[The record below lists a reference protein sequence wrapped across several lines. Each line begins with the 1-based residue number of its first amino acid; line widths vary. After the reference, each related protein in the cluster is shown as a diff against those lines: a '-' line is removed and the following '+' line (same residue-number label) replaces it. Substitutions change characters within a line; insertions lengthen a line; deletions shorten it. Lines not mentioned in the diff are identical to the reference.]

1 MRASGTSTR
10 STRRRRGDITKS
22 GLIWHY
28 DKIRRSI
35 STGAIYNGILF
46 YSDFSGFLH
55 ALDVKTGKPFWT
67 HDMFAAI
74 WGSPIVIGDKVYLGD
89 EDGDVTVLNA
99 DRTMKVVAESN
110 MGSSVYSTPVPA
122 NGALFIV
129 NRNELFA
136 IAGAG
141 ADGSK

>member
-1 MRASGTSTR
+1 
-10 STRRRRGDITKS
+10 
-22 GLIWHY
+22 
-28 DKIRRSI
+28 
-35 STGAIYNGILF
+35 
-46 YSDFSGFLH
+46 
-55 ALDVKTGKPFWT
+55 
-67 HDMFAAI
+67 MFAAI
-74 WGSPIVIGDKVYLGD
+74 WGSPIVIADKVYLGD

-136 IAGAG
+136 IASAG